1 MNSLGR
7 GASSLLLVLVLLSA
21 FALPGCGSPASG
33 ETVVTVLGPWT
44 GAEKDGFKA
53 MLQSFENSY
62 GNRHGIRFAYTGTR
76 DADAVLTSD
85 LNNGKPPDLAVLATR
100 GELNQFAAMGKVQ
113 PLDRVLGLTRMT
125 RQYNP
130 GWRGL
135 MQAAGPSRHR
145 HYYAI
150 IVKATLKSLIWYDP
164 AKFPPGDLRLLKSRH
179 LTWSQLISLTHHLGT
194 SPWCMGM
201 ADVSRS
207 GWPGTDWIEDIVLH
221 RYGPKVYDQW
231 IAGALPWSSPQIRQ
245 AWQTFGQVA
254 AAAGTVAHRTK
265 SELVTSYG
273 QAGLPM
279 FKSPP
284 RCYLDHEGSF
294 ITGFYPRSADF
305 NFIQFPPLT
314 PAGKNVE
321 EVSADLLAM
330 FHKTPA
336 ASKLI
341 AYLTTRSAQEAWI
354 SRRPGSGALSVNRQV
369 PRNAYPDTI
378 SGRLAQIL
386 TTATSPVFDAS
397 NSMQQTMEN
406 AFDNAVLQYLE
417 CPAQLNDILYG
428 LDLVHEHYPSAGQQ
442 AAAAP
447 VPTPAPAPAS
457 SCVTRS
463 KPTRHRHKRFPK

>member
-1 MNSLGR
+1 MSSLGR

-21 FALPGCGSPASG
+21 FALPGCSRPASG
-33 ETVVTVLGPWT
+33 NAVVTVLGPWT
-44 GAEKDGFKA
+44 GAEKDGFEA

-62 GNRHGIRFAYTGTR
+62 GNKHGIQFVYTGTR

-85 LNNGKPPDLAVLATR
+85 LKNGKPPDLAVLATR

-113 PLDRVLGLTRMT
+113 PLDRVLDPIGMT
-125 RQYNP
+125 RQYSG
-130 GWRGL
+130 GWRML
-135 MQAAGPSRHR
+135 MQAAGPSGHL

-164 AKFPPGDLRLLKSRH
+164 TKFPTGDLPLLKSRH

-201 ADVSRS
+201 GDVSRS

-231 IAGALPWSSPQIRQ
+231 IAGTLPWSSPQIRQ

-254 AAAGTVAHRTK
+254 AAAGAVANHTE

-294 ITGFYPRSADF
+294 ITGFYPRGVDF

-314 PAGKNVE
+314 SAGKNVE

-330 FHKTPA
+330 FNPTPA
-336 ASKLI
+336 ARALI

-354 SRRPGSGALSVNRQV
+354 SRRPASGALSVNRQV
-369 PRNAYPDTI
+369 PQNAYPDTI
-378 SGRLAQIL
+378 SGLLAEIL
-386 TTATSPVFDAS
+386 TTATSIVFDAS
-397 NSMQQTMEN
+397 NSMPQTMEN
-406 AFDNAVLQYLE
+406 AFDNAVLQYLD
-417 CPAQLNDILYG
+417 CPAQLNVILYG
-428 LDLVHEHYPSAGQQ
+428 LDLVRENYLPASRRR
-442 AAAAP
+442 AP
-447 VPTPAPAPAS
+447 PAPAPAS